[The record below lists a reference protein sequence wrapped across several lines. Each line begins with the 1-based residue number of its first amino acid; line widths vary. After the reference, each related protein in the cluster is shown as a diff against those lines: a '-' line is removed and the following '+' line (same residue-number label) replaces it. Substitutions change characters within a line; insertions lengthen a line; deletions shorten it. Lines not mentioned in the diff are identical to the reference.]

1 MLLAPANLKKL
12 KQLYKIV
19 LQPFFISLLGIQ
31 ITIPESPIYSEKKI
45 KQMKSTIPESPIYSE
60 KKIKQTQ
67 YSKNSEQK
75 ASFLAPK
82 LMTLFNIFMTIDC
95 TNKRSDNSYCLGS
108 GSGKLIRIPTDLNP
122 QDC

>member
-1 MLLAPANLKKL
+1 
-12 KQLYKIV
+12 
-19 LQPFFISLLGIQ
+19 
-31 ITIPESPIYSEKKI
+31 
-45 KQMKSTIPESPIYSE
+45 MKSTIPESPIYSE
-60 KKIKQTQ
+60 KKIKQIQ

-82 LMTLFNIFMTIDC
+82 FMTLLNIFMTIDF

>member
-45 KQMKSTIPESPIYSE
+45 KQM
-60 KKIKQTQ
+60 Q
-67 YSKNSEQK
+67 YSKKSKHK

-82 LMTLFNIFMTIDC
+82 CMTLLNICMTIDC
-95 TNKRSDNSYCLGS
+95 TNRRSDPSYCL
-108 GSGKLIRIPTDLNP
+108 GSGKLIRIPTDPNL
-122 QDC
+122 QDCSVCINKYFVDKKAVLLNCAT